1 MCVKLA
7 NRNLNVNKT
16 KTEKYKI
23 DGIEESWKKCKYL
36 GSYLDTT
43 ADFIRRKQLS
53 NAAYSTY
60 KITLESKKLK
70 LKTRIRLF
78 QAYVE
83 SIFLYNSELW
93 TANKKLEN
101 DIDVF
106 QRNLLRKILQIHYP
120 HTISNV

>member
-1 MCVKLA
+1 MKIEHMCVKLA

-60 KITLESKKLK
+60 KITLENKKLK

-78 QAYVE
+78 
-83 SIFLYNSELW
+83 
-93 TANKKLEN
+93 
-101 DIDVF
+101 
-106 QRNLLRKILQIHYP
+106 
-120 HTISNV
+120 